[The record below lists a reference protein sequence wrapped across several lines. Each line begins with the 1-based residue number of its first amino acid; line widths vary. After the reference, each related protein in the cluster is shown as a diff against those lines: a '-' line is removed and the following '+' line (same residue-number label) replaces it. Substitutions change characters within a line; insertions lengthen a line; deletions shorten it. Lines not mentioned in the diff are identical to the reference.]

1 MSATRP
7 AIHRMTDRDRDDP
20 PALHAHAI
28 ADLRFIRR
36 TMEEAGA
43 FTAVP
48 GWGMAALGAT
58 ALAAAALA
66 RRQPTS
72 ARWLAVWVGE
82 AALALAIAGWSMVR
96 KARRAHVP
104 LFSGPARR
112 FALSFAP
119 PLLAGAALTAA
130 LVPGG
135 HLAVVPGLWLL
146 LYGTAVATGGAFSI
160 RIVPVMGLVF
170 MLAGAAALLAPPS
183 AADAVL
189 AAGFGG
195 IHLVFGAI
203 IARRYG
209 G

>member
-1 MSATRP
+1 MSLRAE
-7 AIHRMTDRDRDDP
+7 RDREDAAP
-20 PALHAHAI
+20 PTLHAHAL

-48 GWGMAALGAT
+48 GLGMVGIGGTAIVAAWIASGRPGAT
-58 ALAAAALA
+58 
-66 RRQPTS
+66 
-72 ARWLAVWVGE
+72 WLAIWLAE
-82 AALALAIAGWSMVR
+82 AALALAIAAWSMAR
-96 KARRAHVP
+96 KAHRAHVP

-112 FALSFAP
+112 FALSFTP

-130 LVPGG
+130 LARVGLRAPI
-135 HLAVVPGLWLL
+135 PGLWLL

-160 RIVPVMGLVF
+160 RIVPVMGLAF
-170 MLAGAAALLAPPS
+170 MLLGAATLLVPVGWTNTML
-183 AADAVL
+183 AV
-189 AAGFGG
+189 GFGG
-195 IHLVFGAI
+195 LHLLFGAI

>member
-1 MSATRP
+1 MSTAFRP
-7 AIHRMTDRDRDDP
+7 ERSEP

-28 ADLRFIRR
+28 DDLRFIRR

-48 GWGMAALGAT
+48 GWGMVALGVT
-58 ALAAAALA
+58 ACGAAALA
-66 RRQPTS
+66 GRTRTPG
-72 ARWLAVWVGE
+72 AWLAVWLAE
-82 AALALAIAGWSMVR
+82 AAVALAIAAWGMVR
-96 KARRAHVP
+96 KARRAQVP

-112 FALSFAP
+112 FALSFTP

-130 LVPGG
+130 LANAG
-135 HLAVVPGLWLL
+135 HYGAIPGLWLL

-160 RIVPVMGLVF
+160 RIVPVMGLAF
-170 MLAGAAALLAPPS
+170 MLAGLLALLAPP
-183 AADAVL
+183 AWANGAL

-195 IHLVFGAI
+195 IHMLFGAV

>member
-1 MSATRP
+1 MTAFRP
-7 AIHRMTDRDRDDP
+7 QREEP

-28 ADLRFIRR
+28 DDLRFIRR

-48 GWGMAALGAT
+48 GWGMVAIGTTALLAAAAAQWAT
-58 ALAAAALA
+58 APGAWMSMWLVEAAAALA
-66 RRQPTS
+66 
-72 ARWLAVWVGE
+72 
-82 AALALAIAGWSMVR
+82 IAGFSMAA

-130 LVPGG
+130 LARSGHEAAIPGM
-135 HLAVVPGLWLL
+135 WLL

-160 RIVPVMGLVF
+160 RIVPVMGLAF
-170 MLAGAAALLAPPS
+170 MLAGALALLAPPGW
-183 AADAVL
+183 ANATL

-195 IHLVFGAI
+195 IHLLFGVI

>member
-1 MSATRP
+1 MSDF
-7 AIHRMTDRDRDDP
+7 DRDEP

-58 ALAAAALA
+58 ALLAAAVAA
-66 RRQPTS
+66 RQPTPS
-72 ARWLAVWVGE
+72 RWLLVWIVE
-82 AALALAIAGWSMVR
+82 AAVALAIAASSMAR

-130 LVPGG
+130 LVPAG
-135 HLAVVPGLWLL
+135 HVAVVPGMWLL

-170 MLAGAAALLAPPS
+170 MVAGAAALLAP
-183 AADAVL
+183 AAMADAIL

-195 IHLVFGAI
+195 IHLVFGTI

>member
-1 MSATRP
+1 MPALRPMRPMSDA
-7 AIHRMTDRDRDDP
+7 DREEP
-20 PALHAHAI
+20 PALQAHAI

-48 GWGMAALGAT
+48 GWGMAALGVT
-58 ALAAAALA
+58 ALLAAAVAA
-66 RRQPTS
+66 RQPTPS
-72 ARWLAVWVGE
+72 RWLAVWVGE
-82 AALALAIAGWSMVR
+82 AAVALAIAAWSMVR

-130 LVPGG
+130 LVQGG
-135 HLAVVPGLWLL
+135 HDAVVPGMWLL

-170 MLAGAAALLAPPS
+170 MLAGAAALLAPAS
-183 AADAVL
+183 ATDAIL
-189 AAGFGG
+189 AASFGG
-195 IHLVFGAI
+195 VHVVFGAI